1 MEICLKFLPRKSYD
15 KNGLFLLMIFV
26 SIGVVLISIAGI
38 FEAQATLECNPNK
51 NLASDVS
58 TRKYIA
64 TQCFLKYAKEFY
76 PPLPIYALVLMNFGI
91 VYLFSI
97 IYAHLVEHRV
107 KIFTEPLSARRDDG
121 GEESLPLSTGNTAAS
136 ADPATYGKW
145 AGRYIV
151 FTAYVTHLIVCRIIP
166 LVVFAVLLLTSSS
179 FPLKFQCHLPT
190 KTTSIAPANFTK
202 NSNSTVDCI
211 YPMSSKNE
219 ILATTVVTVN
229 VVVGTVAFVEL
240 VYLLCSAW
248 KDHNLLTDL
257 EFCRVYLRK
266 HKRIRELKRIIAE
279 AIPKYLLQIYDDFGG
294 KHLSIRELKDMYIN
308 VIIQEGR
315 QAGMKQFENRHETYK
330 AYFKKPENATTLKNT
345 ADLFIPTEST
355 GKKIDTIY
363 MSIDALFESME
374 FVSESTA
381 DDPEPAKFVLVIGRP
396 GIGKTFL
403 TKMMLFEW
411 QQQKSEFWYGKI
423 VILIRFRCFNTGKTS
438 LRNMLQ
444 TSDGL
449 NGINISA
456 DDFTAIYEYIRLY
469 PSKVVLIFDGLDEL
483 AVDDQIGE
491 DSGNGENEET
501 HIYNIWKQLVRGQL
515 LPGVT
520 VLTTTRPTAERLYKP
535 TIYNSIQYD
544 REVEILGLHE
554 EEVKNYVEKFC
565 GDDKQKSTEIWS
577 LIKDSPELLTI
588 CYIPV
593 SSYIVCLTLDESIK
607 MNKQEEVDGQGSVP
621 RTMTEL
627 YKRAINILLFRH
639 HLEYKGKEKPKN
651 YITAKLPKELQ
662 DDLNKLKETARKG
675 MREEKLIFYNDE
687 VDSAIPDCGLFNKL
701 EDKNQNIFCFLHLT
715 IQEFL
720 AALDVVD
727 DMDNVESFL
736 SEHIED
742 PKWHLV
748 ILFVAGLIGDK
759 FREMESQRYTKFVF
773 HIF

>member
-1 MEICLKFLPRKSYD
+1 
-15 KNGLFLLMIFV
+15 
-26 SIGVVLISIAGI
+26 
-38 FEAQATLECNPNK
+38 
-51 NLASDVS
+51 
-58 TRKYIA
+58 
-64 TQCFLKYAKEFY
+64 
-76 PPLPIYALVLMNFGI
+76 
-91 VYLFSI
+91 
-97 IYAHLVEHRV
+97 
-107 KIFTEPLSARRDDG
+107 
-121 GEESLPLSTGNTAAS
+121 
-136 ADPATYGKW
+136 
-145 AGRYIV
+145 
-151 FTAYVTHLIVCRIIP
+151 
-166 LVVFAVLLLTSSS
+166 
-179 FPLKFQCHLPT
+179 
-190 KTTSIAPANFTK
+190 
-202 NSNSTVDCI
+202 
-211 YPMSSKNE
+211 MSSKNE

-229 VVVGTVAFVEL
+229 FVVGTVAFVEL

-248 KDHNLLTDL
+248 KDHYLLTDL
-257 EFCRVYLRK
+257 EFCHVYLRK
-266 HKRIRELKRIIAE
+266 HRSIRELQRIIRE
-279 AIPKYLLQIYDDFGG
+279 TIPKHLLQIYDDFGG
-294 KHLSIRELKDMYIN
+294 NHLSIRELKDMYIN

-315 QAGMKQFENRHETYK
+315 QVGMKRFENRHETYQT
-330 AYFKKPENATTLKNT
+330 YFKKPENATKLKNT
-345 ADLFIPTEST
+345 ADLFIPTES
-355 GKKIDTIY
+355 K
-363 MSIDALFESME
+363 
-374 FVSESTA
+374 
-381 DDPEPAKFVLVIGRP
+381 DDPEPAKSVLVVGRP

-403 TKMMLFEW
+403 TKMILYEW
-411 QQQKSEFWYGKI
+411 QQQKSQFWYGKI
-423 VILIRFRCFNTGKTS
+423 VILIRFRCFNTGKIS
-438 LRNMLQ
+438 LRDMLRK
-444 TSDGL
+444 SDGL
-449 NGINISA
+449 QG
-456 DDFTAIYEYIRLY
+456 DDFTRIYEYICME
-469 PSKVVLIFDGLDEL
+469 PSNVVLIFDGLDEL

-515 LPGVT
+515 LPGAT
-520 VLTTTRPTAERLYKP
+520 VLTTTRPTAERLYRS
-535 TIYNSIQYD
+535 TIYDPICYD
-544 REVEILGLHE
+544 REVEILGFHE

-565 GDDKQKSTEIWS
+565 GDDKQKSTEVWS

-607 MNKQEEVDGQGSVP
+607 MDKQEEVDGQGNVP
-621 RTMTEL
+621 KTMTEL

-662 DDLNKLKETARKG
+662 NDLNKLKETARKG

-736 SEHIED
+736 SGHIED

>member
-1 MEICLKFLPRKSYD
+1 
-15 KNGLFLLMIFV
+15 
-26 SIGVVLISIAGI
+26 
-38 FEAQATLECNPNK
+38 
-51 NLASDVS
+51 
-58 TRKYIA
+58 
-64 TQCFLKYAKEFY
+64 
-76 PPLPIYALVLMNFGI
+76 MNFGI

-97 IYAHLVEHRV
+97 IYAHFVEYRV
-107 KIFTEPLSARRDDG
+107 KIFTEPPSARTDDG
-121 GEESLPLSTGNTAAS
+121 GEESQPLSTGNTAAS

-166 LVVFAVLLLTSSS
+166 LIVFALLLLISSS
-179 FPLKFQCHLPT
+179 FPVQFQCHLPT
-190 KTTSIAPANFTK
+190 ETTSTPLANFTK

-229 VVVGTVAFVEL
+229 FVVGTVAFVEL

-266 HKRIRELKRIIAE
+266 HKRIRELQRIIRE
-279 AIPKYLLQIYDDFGG
+279 TIPKHLLQIYDDFGG
-294 KHLSIRELKDMYIN
+294 KHMSNRNLKDIYIN
-308 VIIQEGR
+308 VVIQKGR
-315 QAGMKQFENRHETYK
+315 QVGMKQFENRHETYE
-330 AYFKKPENATTLKNT
+330 AYFKKPENATKLKNT
-345 ADLFIPTEST
+345 ADLFKPTELKDGPKS
-355 GKKIDTIY
+355 
-363 MSIDALFESME
+363 
-374 FVSESTA
+374 
-381 DDPEPAKFVLVIGRP
+381 VLVVGRP

-403 TKMMLFEW
+403 TKMMLYEW

-423 VILIRFRCFNTGKTS
+423 VILIRFRCFNTGKIS
-438 LRNMLQ
+438 LRDMLRK
-444 TSDGL
+444 SDGL
-449 NGINISA
+449 QG
-456 DDFTAIYEYIRLY
+456 DDFTRIYEYVCME
-469 PSKVVLIFDGLDEL
+469 PSNAVLIFDGLDEL

-491 DSGNGENEET
+491 DSGNGEIEET

-515 LPGVT
+515 LPGAT

-544 REVEILGLHE
+544 REVEILGFDE

-565 GDDKQKSTEIWS
+565 GGDKQKSTEIWS
-577 LIKDSPELLTI
+577 LIKDSPELLTT

-607 MNKQEEVDGQGSVP
+607 MNKQEEVDGQGNAP

-627 YKRAINILLFRH
+627 YKKAINILLFRH
-639 HLEYKGKEKPKN
+639 HLEYKDKEKPKN
-651 YITAKLPKELQ
+651 YITAKLPKQLQ
-662 DDLNKLKETARKG
+662 DDLNKLKEIARKG
-675 MREEKLIFYNDE
+675 MREEKLIFYDDE
-687 VDSAIPDCGLFNKL
+687 VDAGIPDCGLFNKL
-701 EDKNQNIFCFLHLT
+701 EDKSQNIFCFLHLT

-736 SEHIED
+736 TDHIKK

-759 FREMESQRYTKFVF
+759 FREMKSQRYTK
-773 HIF
+773 